1 MSLVTVVDPFPLESL
16 PDPVFD
22 QVFSYLTYHQL
33 ALLRRVDRKFNSTLK
48 RLLNQGFRTA
58 ERFHAKCL
66 KEVKSK
72 LPRRE
77 SERRNHKLS
86 RHCDILTA
94 IETRI
99 SLLSMTFLKY
109 VDLSLC
115 CFIPGKVIDEIITV
129 LRAIK
134 EDENPPRA
142 YEILQ
147 ELRDI
152 SSMAMEYFD
161 DKIVPT
167 LKVQLSPLRFG
178 GTMSLSLSQYSQD
191 YSRVSLSGFSQSLK
205 YSVMSP
211 PVTPSSS
218 PPSSLPSLDCARS
231 EPPKASRRLFSDIER
246 ISKTGKKFKVK
257 TSRMMSQM
265 KKEAESNKE
274 KVENQN
280 KKIMELDQKID
291 QQNELIQQQNVM
303 IAEQM
308 EKLSEMNRRMIEQGL
323 LPGNEAKKDKKIAS
337 ASKLQLQTR
346 KTEKLI
352 EKLIEKQTRKR
363 SMESPCETDGKK
375 IKLDN

>member
-1 MSLVTVVDPFPLESL
+1 MSLEVPSLPFPLQSL
-16 PDPVFD
+16 PEPVFD
-22 QVFSYLTYHQL
+22 QVFSFLTYHEL
-33 ALLRRVDRKFNSTLK
+33 ALLRRVNKKFNSSLM
-48 RLLNQGFRTA
+48 RLLNQGFRNA

-66 KEVKSK
+66 KEVKAK

-109 VDLSLC
+109 VDLNLC

-167 LKVQLSPLRFG
+167 LKVQLSPFRFG
-178 GTMSLSLSQYSQD
+178 GSMSLSFHSSQD
-191 YSRVSLSGFSQSLK
+191 YSRVSLSGLSNRFL
-205 YSVMSP
+205 P
-211 PVTPSSS
+211 ATPSSS
-218 PPSSLPSLDCARS
+218 CSSLPSLARS

-257 TSRMMSQM
+257 TSRMISQL
-265 KKEAESNKE
+265 KKEADCNKE

-280 KKIMELDQKID
+280 KKIVELDQKID
-291 QQNELIQQQNVM
+291 QQNEIIQQQNVM

-308 EKLSEMNRRMIEQGL
+308 EKLAEMNRRMIERGL
-323 LPGNEAKKDKKIAS
+323 LPVTEAKK
-337 ASKLQLQTR
+337 
-346 KTEKLI
+346 EKFRS
-352 EKLIEKQTRKR
+352 RKR
-363 SMESPCETDGKK
+363 SAENPPKSDCKK
-375 IKLDN
+375 PKVQI